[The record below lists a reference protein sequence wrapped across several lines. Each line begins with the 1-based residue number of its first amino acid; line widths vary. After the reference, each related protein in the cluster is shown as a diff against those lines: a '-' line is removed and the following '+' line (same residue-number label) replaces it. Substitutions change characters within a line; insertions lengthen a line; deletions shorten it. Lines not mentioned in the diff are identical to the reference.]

1 MFIITADHV
10 PRDAKQ
16 PLEIRQFKADTIE
29 AAFAEYCRCRDNN
42 DISKYYPVGIID
54 IREAKK

>member
-1 MFIITADHV
+1 MFIIIADRV
-10 PRDAKQ
+10 PRDRAAGT
-16 PLEIRQFKADTIE
+16 EVHFCEGETIE
-29 AAFAEYCRCRDNN
+29 AAFAEFCRYRDNN

>member
-1 MFIITADHV
+1 MFIITADRV

-16 PLEIRQFKADTIE
+16 PLEIRHCKADTIE
-29 AAFAEYCRCRDNN
+29 AAFAEFCDYRDNN

-54 IREAKK
+54 IREAEE